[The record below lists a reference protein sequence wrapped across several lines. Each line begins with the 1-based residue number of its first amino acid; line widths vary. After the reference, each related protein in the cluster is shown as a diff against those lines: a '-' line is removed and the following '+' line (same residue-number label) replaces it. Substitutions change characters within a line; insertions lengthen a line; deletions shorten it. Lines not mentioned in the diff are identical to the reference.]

1 MKKDLFVAVII
12 MLALP
17 SKAQEYIKA
26 MPVVPK
32 KGFQTFEQYI
42 KTHEVSD
49 MDGDTVTLANIY
61 GTIGYAV
68 MDRYLGR
75 IDRDFFLMMQDA
87 VYEDDKNV
95 DYKKMFYVPI
105 SPSKYELTEINT
117 NVIKKKKLKEDFIFT
132 QNNSFFFRNDK
143 FVVKAEW
150 YYGRK
155 RVTFHCLTYPKHYI
169 LAIGE
174 DKEEKKVFV
183 PPIDRNSLM
192 ENP

>member
-26 MPVVPK
+26 MPVVLK
-32 KGFQTFEQYI
+32 KGFQTFELYI

-117 NVIKKKKLKEDFIFT
+117 NVIKKKLKEDFIFT

-155 RVTFHCLTYPKHYI
+155 RVKFHCLTYPKHYI